1 MRSEGSPRTGTRPLD
16 GVLVIALE
24 QAVAA
29 PLATCRLADA
39 GARVIKIERD
49 RGDFARHYDTAAGGE
64 SAYFAWL
71 NRGKESIVLD
81 IKADDDRALLERLL
95 ERADIFVQNLAPGAA
110 ARSGLGSEELRR
122 RHPRLI
128 TCDISGYGEN
138 GPYRDRRAYDLLV
151 QAESGLA
158 SITGRPEGP
167 GRVGV
172 SACDIA
178 AGLYAHGAMLE
189 SLLLRERTGEGRAI
203 QVSLFDCMADWMS
216 VPLLHYE
223 HLGYEWPRVGLAHP
237 TIAPYGA
244 FPTRGGAEILI
255 AVQNDEEF
263 RRLASDVLDDS
274 ALADDERFRTNRVR
288 VENRPELDGRIAERF
303 SSLDRADL
311 EARLA
316 RARIAYAAV
325 STVADLGRHPQLRRA
340 LLETQH
346 GTVEIPA
353 PPAIVGGA
361 PLSLGRVPA
370 LDEHGGAIRREFA
383 PVASGA

>member
-1 MRSEGSPRTGTRPLD
+1 VSTARRPLD
-16 GVLVIALE
+16 GILVIALE

-29 PLATCRLADA
+29 PLATCCLGDA

-71 NRGKESIVLD
+71 NRGKQSIVLD
-81 IKADDDRALLERLL
+81 IKDGDDRALLDRLCA
-95 ERADIFVQNLAPGAA
+95 RADVFVQNLAPGAA
-110 ARSGLGSEELRR
+110 ARSGLGAEELRR

-128 TCDISGYGEN
+128 TCDISGYGES

-178 AGLYAHGAMLE
+178 AGLYAHGAILE
-189 SLLLRERTGEGRAI
+189 ALLLRERTGEGRAI
-203 QVSLFDCMADWMS
+203 QVSLFDCMADWMT
-216 VPLLHYE
+216 VPLLHFE
-223 HLGYEWPRVGLAHP
+223 HTGYEWPRVGLAHP

-263 RRLASDVLDDS
+263 RRLAGEVLGE
-274 ALADDERFRTNRVR
+274 ATIADDPRFRTNGDR
-288 VENRPELDGRIAERF
+288 VEHRDQLESLVADRF
-303 SSLDRADL
+303 SALDRAEV
-311 EARLA
+311 EARLE
-316 RARIAYAAV
+316 RARIAYATV
-325 STVADLGRHPQLRRA
+325 STVADLSRHPQLRRA
-340 LLETQH
+340 RLTTPH
-346 GTVEIPA
+346 GTIDIPA
-353 PPAIVGGA
+353 PPAIVAGEPPA
-361 PLSLGRVPA
+361 LGRVPA
-370 LDEHGGAIRREFA
+370 LGEHGAAIRQEF
-383 PVASGA
+383 GAGTGA

>member
-1 MRSEGSPRTGTRPLD
+1 LSAAARPLD
-16 GVLVIALE
+16 GVLVVALE

-29 PLATCRLADA
+29 PLATCKLADA

-81 IKADDDRALLERLL
+81 IKDDDDRALLGRLL
-95 ERADIFVQNLAPGAA
+95 DGADVFVQNLAPGAA
-110 ARSGLGSEELRR
+110 ARSGFGSEALRR

-128 TCDISGYGEN
+128 TCDISGYGES

-158 SITGRPEGP
+158 AITGRPEGP

-178 AGLYAHGAMLE
+178 AGLYAHGAILE
-189 SLLLRERTGEGRAI
+189 SLLLRHRTGVGRAI

-223 HLGYEWPRVGLAHP
+223 HRGYDWPRVGLAHP

-263 RRLASDVLDDS
+263 QRLASDVLDDAS
-274 ALADDERFRTNRVR
+274 LGTDDRFRTNRVR
-288 VENRPELDGRIAERF
+288 VENRPELDGLIARRF
-303 SSLDRADL
+303 SALDRAEI
-311 EARLA
+311 EARLE

-325 STVADLGRHPQLRRA
+325 STVADLARHPQLRRA
-340 LLETQH
+340 ELRTPH
-346 GTVEIPA
+346 GTIEIPA
-353 PPAIVGGA
+353 APAIVDGVS
-361 PLSLGRVPA
+361 PPFGRVPA
-370 LDEHGGAIRREFA
+370 LGEHGDAIRREFGTPA
-383 PVASGA
+383 TGA

>member
-1 MRSEGSPRTGTRPLD
+1 VSAAPRPLD

-29 PLATCRLADA
+29 PLATCRLGDA

-81 IKADDDRALLERLL
+81 LKSDEDRALLDRLFA
-95 ERADIFVQNLAPGAA
+95 RADVLVQNMAPGAA
-110 ARSGLGSEELRR
+110 ARSGFGADELRR

-128 TCDISGYGEN
+128 TCDISGYGES

-178 AGLYAHGAMLE
+178 AGLYAHAAILE
-189 SLLLRERTGEGRAI
+189 ALLLRERTGEGRAI
-203 QVSLFDCMADWMS
+203 QVSLFDCVADWMT
-216 VPLLHYE
+216 VPLLHLE
-223 HLGYEWPRVGLAHP
+223 HQGYEWPRVGLAHP

-244 FPTRGGAEILI
+244 FPTSGGGEILI

-263 RRLASDVLDDS
+263 RRLASDVLDD
-274 ALADDERFRTNRVR
+274 ATLADDSRFRTNRDR
-288 VENRPELDGRIAERF
+288 VEHRAELERLLAARF
-303 SSLDRADL
+303 AKLDRGEL
-311 EARLA
+311 EARLDS
-316 RARIAYAAV
+316 ARIAYAAV
-325 STVADLGRHPQLRRA
+325 STVADLSRHPQLRRVP
-340 LLETQH
+340 LTTPH
-346 GTVEIPA
+346 GTIQIPA
-353 PPAIVGGA
+353 PPAIVAGA
-361 PLSLGRVPA
+361 PPAHSRVPA
-370 LDEHGGAIRREFA
+370 LGEHGAAIRREFA
-383 PVASGA
+383 VEAGA

>member
-1 MRSEGSPRTGTRPLD
+1 MSAAQRPLD

-29 PLATCRLADA
+29 PLATCRLGDG
-39 GARVIKIERD
+39 GARIIKIERD
-49 RGDFARHYDTAAGGE
+49 RGDFARHYDQAAGGE

-71 NRGKESIVLD
+71 NRGKESIVVD
-81 IKADDDRALLERLL
+81 IKNDEDRALLDRLL
-95 ERADIFVQNLAPGAA
+95 ARADVFVQNMAPGAA
-110 ARSGLGSEELRR
+110 ARSGLGADDLRR

-128 TCDISGYGEN
+128 TCDISGYGQS

-178 AGLYAHGAMLE
+178 AGLYAHAAILE
-189 SLLLRERTGEGRAI
+189 ALLLRQRTGEGRAI
-203 QVSLFDCMADWMS
+203 QVSLFDCVADWMT
-216 VPLLHYE
+216 VPLLHLE
-223 HLGYEWPRVGLAHP
+223 HDGYEWPRVGLAHP

-244 FPTRGGAEILI
+244 FPTRGGGEILI

-263 RRLASDVLDDS
+263 GRLASDVLDD
-274 ALADDERFRTNRVR
+274 ATAAHDARFRTNRDR
-288 VENRPELDGRIAERF
+288 VEHRAELERLLADRF
-303 SSLDRADL
+303 TALDRGEL
-311 EARLA
+311 EARLE

-325 STVADLGRHPQLRRA
+325 STVADLSRHPQLRRVP
-340 LLETQH
+340 LITPH
-346 GTVEIPA
+346 GTIQVPA
-353 PPAIVGGA
+353 PPAIVTGDS
-361 PLSLGRVPA
+361 PSLGRVPA
-370 LDEHGGAIRREFA
+370 LDEHGAAIRREFTA
-383 PVASGA
+383 TAGA

>member
-1 MRSEGSPRTGTRPLD
+1 VSGPLD
-16 GVLVIALE
+16 GVLVVALE

-64 SAYFAWL
+64 SAYFVWL

-81 IKADDDRALLERLL
+81 IKDGADRRLL
-95 ERADIFVQNLAPGAA
+95 DRLVARADVWVQNLAPGAA
-110 ARSGLGSEELRR
+110 ARAGFGSDQLRR
-122 RHPRLI
+122 HHPRLV
-128 TCDISGYGEN
+128 TCDISGYGES

-178 AGLYAHGAMLE
+178 AGLYAHAAILE
-189 SLLLRERTGEGRAI
+189 ALLLRGRTGEGRAI
-203 QVSLFDCMADWMS
+203 QVSLFDCMADWMT
-216 VPLLHYE
+216 VPLLHHDYA
-223 HLGYEWPRVGLAHP
+223 GFDWQRVGLAHP

-244 FPTRGGAEILI
+244 FPTREGSQLLI

-263 RRLASDVLDDS
+263 ARLARDVLDDA
-274 ALADDERFRTNRVR
+274 ALATDPRFVTNRDR
-288 VENRPELDGRIAERF
+288 VAHRAEIDDIIAER
-303 SSLDRADL
+303 LVALERVEI
-311 EARLA
+311 EARLD

-325 STVADLGRHPQLRRA
+325 STVGDLSRHPQLRRA
-340 LLETQH
+340 VLTTPH
-346 GTVEIPA
+346 GTIEVPA
-353 PPAIVGGA
+353 PPAIVAGEA
-361 PLSLGRVPA
+361 SSLGRVPA
-370 LDEHGGAIRREFA
+370 LGEHTAAIRRELA
-383 PVASGA
+383 EV

>member
-1 MRSEGSPRTGTRPLD
+1 MSAAPRPLD
-16 GVLVIALE
+16 GILVVALE

-29 PLATCRLADA
+29 PLATCRLADT

-81 IKADDDRALLERLL
+81 IKQPEDGALLDRLL
-95 ERADIFVQNLAPGAA
+95 ARADVFVQNMAPGAA
-110 ARSGLGSEELRR
+110 ARSGFASDELRR
-122 RHPRLI
+122 RHPRLV
-128 TCDISGYGEN
+128 TCDISGYGES

-178 AGLYAHGAMLE
+178 AGLYAHGAILE
-189 SLLLRERTGEGRAI
+189 ALLLRQRTGEGRAI
-203 QVSLFDCMADWMS
+203 QVSLFDCMADWMT
-216 VPLLHYE
+216 VPLLHLE
-223 HLGYEWPRVGLAHP
+223 HTGYEWPRVGLAHP

-244 FPTRGGAEILI
+244 FPTRDGAELLI
-255 AVQNDEEF
+255 AVQNDDEF
-263 RRLASDVLDDS
+263 ARLASEVLGES
-274 ALADDERFRTNRVR
+274 AIAVDPRFRTNRDR
-288 VENRPELDGRIAERF
+288 VEHRAELERLLADRF
-303 SSLDRADL
+303 TALDRGEL
-311 EARLA
+311 EARLD

-325 STVADLGRHPQLRRA
+325 STVADLSRHPQLRRTP
-340 LLETQH
+340 LTTPH
-346 GTVEIPA
+346 GTIAIPA
-353 PPAIVGGA
+353 PPAIVDGE
-361 PLSLGRVPA
+361 PPSLGRVPA
-370 LDEHGGAIRREFA
+370 LGEHGAAIRREF
-383 PVASGA
+383 GAEAGA